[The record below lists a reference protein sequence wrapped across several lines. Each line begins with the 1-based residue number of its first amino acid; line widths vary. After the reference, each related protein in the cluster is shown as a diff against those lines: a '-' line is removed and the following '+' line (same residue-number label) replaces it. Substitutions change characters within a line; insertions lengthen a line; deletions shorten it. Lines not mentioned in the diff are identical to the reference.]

1 MIVAILAENL
11 IGKGGYAEVYKGCL
25 RDGTLVA
32 VKRLTK
38 GTVDEKTCGF
48 LCEIGIIAYVDHP
61 NTAKLVG
68 CDSDG
73 IHLVFQLSPLG
84 SLASILH
91 GWLHDFASFLL
102 FLGFFLIMSC
112 ISEALIITFPP
123 GSKDK
128 PDWSKRYRIALGTA
142 NGLTY
147 LHEGCQKRII
157 HRDIKA
163 DNILLTEDY
172 EPQVS
177 FKFTAKNVQTVN
189 LQSFLKFAL
198 FVVLF
203 CEEIFFFYKA
213 EWITSSSF
221 FSVGLSI

>member
-1 MIVAILAENL
+1 M
-11 IGKGGYAEVYKGCL
+11 
-25 RDGTLVA
+25 
-32 VKRLTK
+32 
-38 GTVDEKTCGF
+38 
-48 LCEIGIIAYVDHP
+48 
-61 NTAKLVG
+61 VG
-68 CDSDG
+68 SM
-73 IHLVFQLSPLG
+73 VFP
-84 SLASILH
+84 
-91 GWLHDFASFLL
+91 L
-102 FLGFFLIMSC
+102 FLIFFFLIMSC

-123 GSKDK
+123 DSKDK

-177 FKFTAKNVQTVN
+177 FKFTAKNIQTVKP
-189 LQSFLKFAL
+189 QSLLKFVL

-203 CEEIFFFYKA
+203 CEEIFLICKA
-213 EWITSSSF
+213 EWITLSIF
-221 FSVGLSI
+221 LRVGLSI